1 MDDNIEEN
9 IEEHNRNKKSKI
21 LIVFDDMIA
30 NMFSSKKTLSKI
42 IGLFIRDRKLNISV
56 VLITQYY
63 FSVPKMLEPTYYIIM
78 KIPNKQEL
86 Q

>member
-30 NMFSSKKTLSKI
+30 NMFSSKKTLAKI

-63 FSVPKMLEPTYYIIM
+63 FSVPKILGWNPHTI
-78 KIPNKQEL
+78 L
-86 Q
+86 L

>member
-30 NMFSSKKTLSKI
+30 NMFSSKKL
-42 IGLFIRDRKLNISV
+42 
-56 VLITQYY
+56 
-63 FSVPKMLEPTYYIIM
+63 
-78 KIPNKQEL
+78 
-86 Q
+86 